1 MSWLASLQAAFV
13 GIVEGITEFLPVSST
28 GHILL
33 LEEVIGFEGPTGKVF
48 EVVIQVGAILAVL
61 WLYRIKLWQ
70 TAMGVVRRDPIAI
83 RFTAAVVTAF
93 IPAVIAGVLLH
104 RFIKSVLFN
113 PWIVALALIA
123 GGLAILVI
131 ERMAPRPKIKNVDDI
146 RLFTA
151 LQIGICQCLAMIPGV
166 SRSGATI
173 MAARA
178 LGVDR
183 PAAAEFSF
191 FLAIPTMFGAAA
203 YDVYR
208 NWSTL
213 GGDLAGW
220 GLIAIGF
227 VAAFLAALVVV
238 SGLVRFI
245 SRYGFGPFA
254 YYRIGLG
261 TLALLALLV
270 RQLHM

>member
-1 MSWLASLQAAFV
+1 CGRKQPHDGCSPQISLLGEHMSWLASLQAAFV

-131 ERMAPRPKIKNVDDI
+131 ERMAPRPKIKNVD
-146 RLFTA
+146 
-151 LQIGICQCLAMIPGV
+151 
-166 SRSGATI
+166 
-173 MAARA
+173 
-178 LGVDR
+178 
-183 PAAAEFSF
+183 
-191 FLAIPTMFGAAA
+191 
-203 YDVYR
+203 
-208 NWSTL
+208 
-213 GGDLAGW
+213 
-220 GLIAIGF
+220 
-227 VAAFLAALVVV
+227 
-238 SGLVRFI
+238 
-245 SRYGFGPFA
+245 
-254 YYRIGLG
+254 
-261 TLALLALLV
+261 
-270 RQLHM
+270 